1 MIRLGREHESL
12 WELRSSTLR
21 PTNMRTTTIVKRVS
35 LALAV
40 LTLTLIGPLLPANAC
55 SCVQPDAA
63 EFLNNSEFVFVG
75 SLVADP
81 TAGGAANNLSQVPYT
96 FSVDAVYKGDLRDPA
111 VQVWSATNGA
121 ACGFELAVGEPV
133 GIAAAFFDGR
143 LSGGLCSV
151 VDAEQLVAVAEQRGI
166 SPTIPDRTAPVV
178 TGPADGTETAWG
190 FAIGAVV
197 VALAGAGWALAS
209 RRDVT

>member
-1 MIRLGREHESL
+1 MRR
-12 WELRSSTLR
+12 
-21 PTNMRTTTIVKRVS
+21 TNMRTTSTITRLS

-40 LTLTLIGPLLPANAC
+40 LTLTLLGPLLPANAC
-55 SCVQPDAA
+55 SCVPPDAA

-133 GIAAAFFDGR
+133 GVAASFFDGR

-151 VDAEQLVAVAEQRGI
+151 VGAEQLVAVAEQQGI
-166 SPTIPDRTAPVV
+166 SPTIPDPTASEPPVE
-178 TGPADGTETAWG
+178 TGPTDRTETPWG
-190 FAIGAVV
+190 IAVGAIAVAVV
-197 VALAGAGWALAS
+197 GAGWALA
-209 RRDVT
+209 RRRNVT